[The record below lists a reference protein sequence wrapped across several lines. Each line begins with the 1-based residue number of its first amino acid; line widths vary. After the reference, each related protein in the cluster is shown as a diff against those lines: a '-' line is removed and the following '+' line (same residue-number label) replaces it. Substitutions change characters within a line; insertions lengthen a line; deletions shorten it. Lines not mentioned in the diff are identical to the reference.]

1 MWKLFALLSGILASF
16 SIIARKYNLQN
27 NNINLKEYFF
37 LFNLGIIITLTIG
50 LLTLYNTTNIN
61 VKNLISNKKNIG
73 ILMAGI
79 LLIIAIN
86 CGTYSIWISKIP
98 AYPVS
103 IFFATNILLTLLLG
117 IYILNNQLSFI
128 KIIGIISVLLG
139 GLLITYA

>member
-37 LFNLGIIITLTIG
+37 LFNLGVIITLIIG

-73 ILMAGI
+73 IILAGI
-79 LLIIAIN
+79 LLIVAIN
-86 CGTYSIWISKIP
+86 CGTYSIWVSKIP

-128 KIIGIISVLLG
+128 KIIGIMSVLFG

>member
-16 SIIARKYNLQN
+16 SIIARKYNLEN

-37 LFNLGIIITLTIG
+37 LFNLGVIITLIIG
-50 LLTLYNTTNIN
+50 LITLYNTTNIN

-73 ILMAGI
+73 IILAGI
-79 LLIIAIN
+79 LLIVAIN
-86 CGTYSIWISKIP
+86 CGTYSIWVSKIP

-128 KIIGIISVLLG
+128 KIIGIMSVLLG

>member
-37 LFNLGIIITLTIG
+37 LFNLGVIITLIIG

-61 VKNLISNKKNIG
+61 AKNLISNKKNIG
-73 ILMAGI
+73 IILAGI
-79 LLIIAIN
+79 LLIVAIN
-86 CGTYSIWISKIP
+86 CGTYSIWVSKIP

-128 KIIGIISVLLG
+128 KIIGIMSVLLG

>member
-37 LFNLGIIITLTIG
+37 LFNLGVIITLVIG

-61 VKNLISNKKNIG
+61 AKNLISNKKNIG
-73 ILMAGI
+73 IILAGI
-79 LLIIAIN
+79 LLIVAIN
-86 CGTYSIWISKIP
+86 CGTYSIWVSKIP

-128 KIIGIISVLLG
+128 KIIGIMSVLLG